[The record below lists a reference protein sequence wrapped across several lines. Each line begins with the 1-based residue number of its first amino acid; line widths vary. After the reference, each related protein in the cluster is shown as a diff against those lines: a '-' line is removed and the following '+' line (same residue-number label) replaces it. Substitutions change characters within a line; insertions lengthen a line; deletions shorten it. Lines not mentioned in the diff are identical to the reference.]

1 MRIVNIILVAFGV
14 IAILGLIFLIVGYAL
29 FSFQPD
35 IKSQMRSSSVSAD
48 QVTSFNT
55 KIENFKKAVKD
66 ASAANQRKIITLT
79 LTEDEINSKVVEM
92 IAEETLPFNEL
103 SINFSDNVCWVYC
116 GANIPVGYAK
126 IGMKITPNIVKNDIK
141 VTVEKFQVGKL
152 PLPVSFDNYA
162 ADMTNIFLKM
172 QSPIN
177 ELPLDINNL
186 NISEKKL
193 ILEVVSKPAG

>member
-48 QVTSFNT
+48 QVTGFNT
-55 KIENFKKAVKD
+55 KIENFKKAVQD
-66 ASAANQRKIITLT
+66 ASAVNQRKIITLS

-92 IAEETLPFNEL
+92 IAEETLPFSEL

-126 IGMKITPNIVKNDIK
+126 IGMKLTPNVVKNDIK

-152 PLPVSFDNYA
+152 PLPGSFDKYA

-186 NISEKKL
+186 SISDKKL